1 MWNAGLYEA
10 WAAIKI
16 AGRSINNL
24 RNAND
29 NTTVMAESEEKLKSL
44 LMKVR
49 EESEKTG
56 IKFNI
61 QEFNIHSSLH
71 VK

>member
-1 MWNAGLYEA
+1 MWNAGLDEA
-10 WAAIKI
+10 QAGIKI
-16 AGRSINNL
+16 AGRNINNL
-24 RNAND
+24 READ
-29 NTTVMAESEEKLKSL
+29 DTTLMAESEEELKSL

-71 VK
+71 GK

>member
-1 MWNAGLYEA
+1 MQNARLHESQ
-10 WAAIKI
+10 
-16 AGRSINNL
+16 AGMKVARRRINNL
-24 RNAND
+24 RYAD
-29 NTTVMAESEEKLKSL
+29 DATLMAESEEELRSL

-61 QEFNIHSSLH
+61 QEFSIHSSLH
-71 VK
+71 GK